1 MHTPRRILSLALLCS
16 LAATARVSAAQPTAN
31 KAALAE
37 TLFREGRKL
46 MTAGKFREACP
57 KLAESQRIDP
67 QIGTLINLAA
77 CHDGEGKT
85 ATAWAEYTDAA
96 TQATRAGRADHES
109 VARRKGGEIQAR
121 LSRIVLA
128 AGRPTA
134 GLVVTLDGE
143 RLGNGVLGT
152 PLPVDPGA
160 HAIKAEA
167 PGRVPWSTTVDV
179 RPGPATQTVSLP
191 DLALAPALAATGP
204 VESAP
209 VPVSDRIAEPTTPSR
224 SVSPLA
230 WVSGG
235 LALTG
240 IGLGTYFGLRAFSKN
255 DAASMACKN
264 DICDAAGMELD
275 SQGRTAATVSTV
287 AFAFAAA
294 SALATVGFFVFRGSS
309 ATTPQ
314 VAISPL
320 GVGVRGA
327 W

>member
-1 MHTPRRILSLALLCS
+1 
-16 LAATARVSAAQPTAN
+16 
-31 KAALAE
+31 
-37 TLFREGRKL
+37 

-96 TQATRAGRADHES
+96 TQATRAGGADHES

-128 AGRPTA
+128 AVRPTA

-143 RLGNGVLGT
+143 RLGDGVLGT

-209 VPVSDRIAEPTTPSR
+209 APASLPASLTASETTAPSR
-224 SVSPLA
+224 SVSPLV

-255 DAASMACKN
+255 DAASTACKD

-287 AFAFAAA
+287 AFAVGAA